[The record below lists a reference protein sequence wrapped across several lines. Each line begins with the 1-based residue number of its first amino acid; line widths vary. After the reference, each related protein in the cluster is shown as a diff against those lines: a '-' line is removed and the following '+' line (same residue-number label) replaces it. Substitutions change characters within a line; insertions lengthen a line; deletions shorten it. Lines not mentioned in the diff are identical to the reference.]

1 MTRPTTSSII
11 AALVSTT
18 PSLLFVRA
26 LVFSTVR
33 VVPKLVEHRAAPA
46 ANAWRDVAFARRRR
60 ENESPI
66 GKQTPVAATAM
77 ERKRFAFSADIDVDR
92 PPKWSSSDQVMKCRR
107 DDHTF
112 VDKQDK
118 ANVSQLSEDF
128 LGGLANPLRAW

>member
-26 LVFSTVR
+26 LVFRTVK
-33 VVPKLVEHRAAPA
+33 VVPRLVEHRAAPA

-66 GKQTPVAATAM
+66 GKQMPVMATAM
-77 ERKRFAFSADIDVDR
+77 ERKRLAFSADIDVER
-92 PPKWSSSDQVMKCRR
+92 PPKGSSSNQVMKERCG
-107 DDHTF
+107 DHTF
-112 VDKQDK
+112 VDK
-118 ANVSQLSEDF
+118 
-128 LGGLANPLRAW
+128 

>member
-26 LVFSTVR
+26 LVFRTVK

-46 ANAWRDVAFARRRR
+46 ANAWRDVAFARRKR

-66 GKQTPVAATAM
+66 GKQMPVAATAM
-77 ERKRFAFSADIDVDR
+77 ERKRLAFSADIDVER
-92 PPKWSSSDQVMKCRR
+92 PPKGSSSNQVM
-107 DDHTF
+107 
-112 VDKQDK
+112 
-118 ANVSQLSEDF
+118 N
-128 LGGLANPLRAW
+128 